1 MNNILKYIKEN
12 KKISDLLFYVSE
24 IVDKNTDTSLWIR
37 NKYKK
42 DLKEVKW
49 IYISKLQ
56 DFNLIGVENIN
67 NKSYVVAID
76 TQEEQ
81 VWVNNFQDIP
91 YEIYRRH
98 FGIYESDRKE
108 YVHKLKEYEQWC
120 RDNNIV
126 VDPNN
131 YYHDENK
138 DIFKEYFEVENYY
151 DQDIITRNL

>member
-76 TQEEQ
+76 TQGEQ
-81 VWVNNFQDIP
+81 VWVNHFQDIP
-91 YEIYRRH
+91 YEIIRLQ
-98 FGIYESDRKE
+98 IKNNEKESVEE
-108 YVHKLKEYEQWC
+108 YFQKYPESKKILNEYEAWC
-120 RDNNIV
+120 KENLIELDPDNI
-126 VDPNN
+126 
-131 YYHDENK
+131 YHDRNGNM
-138 DIFKEYFEVENYY
+138 FTHYFE
-151 DQDIITRNL
+151 T

>member
-76 TQEEQ
+76 TQGEQ
-81 VWVNNFQDIP
+81 VWVNHFQDIP
-91 YEIYRRH
+91 YEIIRLQ
-98 FGIYESDRKE
+98 IKNNEKESVEE
-108 YVHKLKEYEQWC
+108 YFKKYPESKKILNEYEAWC
-120 RDNNIV
+120 KENLIELDPDNI
-126 VDPNN
+126 
-131 YYHDENK
+131 YHDGNGNM
-138 DIFKEYFEVENYY
+138 FTHYFE
-151 DQDIITRNL
+151 T